1 MSVHRHLLRAVL
13 GAALALGLVAAP
25 GPADAVT
32 SSGGGTAGTRSAP
45 VTAPLTPPPA
55 AKPATP
61 PGWIPL
67 PAQTGTGRRI
77 VYSMS
82 TPQHIWVVDGKGR
95 VIRQFK
101 TSGRVDKPRVGT
113 YRVFS
118 KSLRGSN
125 PSYGVTFRYMIR
137 FTYGRSAAIGFHS
150 VPRYRDGTLMHPL
163 SQLGLPVGA
172 GGCPHLAGPDARWL
186 YSWAGIG
193 TKVVVVR

>member
-1 MSVHRHLLRAVL
+1 MHRPVAR
-13 GAALALGLVAAP
+13 AALAAALVLGLAGAPGGAVAATP
-25 GPADAVT
+25 P
-32 SSGGGTAGTRSAP
+32 SGGQNPAP
-45 VTAPLTPPPA
+45 ATSTPLTPPAPKPRPA
-55 AKPATP
+55 AK

-67 PAQTGTGRRI
+67 PANSGTGRRI
-77 VYSMS
+77 VYSMA
-82 TPQHIWVVDGKGR
+82 TPQHIWVVDGAGR

-118 KSLRGSN
+118 KSARGSN
-125 PSYGVTFRYMIR
+125 PYYRVTFRYMIR

-150 VPRYRDGTLMHPL
+150 VPRYYDGSLMHPL
-163 SQLGLPVGA
+163 SKLGLPVGA